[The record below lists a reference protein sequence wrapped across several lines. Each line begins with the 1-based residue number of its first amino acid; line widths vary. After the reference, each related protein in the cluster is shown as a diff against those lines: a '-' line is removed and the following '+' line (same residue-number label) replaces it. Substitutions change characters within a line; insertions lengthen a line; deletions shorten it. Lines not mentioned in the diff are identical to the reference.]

1 MDMNLQPLAPTCFV
15 SGEAFVEGDRV
26 VSRLLRS
33 ASLEIL
39 RYDMLEAR
47 VAEFA
52 GDGTLICSW
61 VHSYKPKTKD
71 ENPDR
76 TLKLTAENLFITLA
90 DPLNEPT
97 PENTR
102 LLQFLALM
110 LERKRILRP
119 KGRTS
124 DGANNIYEHAK
135 SKLRYEVG
143 VGELDPAFFLAVQ
156 EQLSVLVGVP
166 KEPEVAV
173 VGAVESGNVT
183 EQESD

>member
-15 SGEAFVEGDRV
+15 SGEAFVESDRV

-39 RYDMLEAR
+39 RYDMLESQ
-47 VAEFA
+47 VAGFA
-52 GDGTLICSW
+52 GEGTVICSW
-61 VHSYKPKTKD
+61 VHPYKPKSKD

-97 PENTR
+97 VENTR

-110 LERKRILRP
+110 LERKRILRA
-119 KGRTS
+119 KGRTA
-124 DGANNIYEHAK
+124 DGAKNVYEHAK
-135 SKLRYEVG
+135 SKVLYEVAA
-143 VGELDPAFFLAVQ
+143 GELDPAFFLAVQ
-156 EQLSVLVGVP
+156 DQLSVLVGSP
-166 KEPEVAV
+166 KQPESAV
-173 VGAVESGNVT
+173 VNPELVAQGV
-183 EQESD
+183 D